1 MRLKGKCSFKLAPL
15 NQVENW
21 VEKLCLSLHERC
33 TPQDWNAWGAIT
45 LLFFVKLVS
54 QRQCKTR
61 CTETWN
67 GFGPYHFSYYCRLLL
82 TPDPKETSHT
92 CRRCGQG
99 KYSSIAHTLKVS
111 RQGSQNLSRCNSAFT
126 KFLWFFFKC
135 TSSKISSESN
145 SLRILGLARTLFSL
159 EGYIG
164 LQ

>member
-1 MRLKGKCSFKLAPL
+1 MWPWFWKWETLALPIWRLELITNKIKQNYLKQRDLAPL

-33 TPQDWNAWGAIT
+33 TPQNWSAWGTIT

-111 RQGSQNLSRCNSAFT
+111 RQGSQNLSRCNSAF
-126 KFLWFFFKC
+126 
-135 TSSKISSESN
+135 
-145 SLRILGLARTLFSL
+145 
-159 EGYIG
+159 
-164 LQ
+164 